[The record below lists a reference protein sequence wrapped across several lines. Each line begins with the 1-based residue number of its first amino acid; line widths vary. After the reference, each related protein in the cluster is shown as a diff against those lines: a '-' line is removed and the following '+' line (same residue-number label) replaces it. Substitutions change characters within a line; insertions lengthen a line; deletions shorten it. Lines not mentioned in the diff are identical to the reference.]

1 MFFIK
6 GLEQAADTSGDDK
19 PEIGAKRMQLQQLM
33 TRNRTKVIIYLSL
46 TIIIGALIL
55 ILVNSALVLNK
66 SRQQIENVVFSHQH
80 KAWLLSELRLI
91 ANERTS
97 SIQKM
102 LLMSD
107 PIAIS
112 EELAHFNNLA
122 VKYVQ
127 KWRVLKNLPLTNE
140 ESTLLAQQAI
150 LIRQNARR
158 QTNIG
163 KLIHNQHFTQAKD
176 DLLKQVLPM
185 QSRIFTLTE
194 KLSQIQESAS
204 RDAVAKAQR
213 IYNRIMFFMIA
224 LAITIFLVLI
234 VVASKVTKRLNKT
247 ENDIHYEK
255 ERSITALESIAD
267 AVITTDAKGNID
279 QLNQAAIKLL
289 EIHASDIINQPLEN
303 HLSFKTRLTEN
314 LQANPA
320 RQVIESGESLRLSED
335 TYLIV
340 KENEEMAIELSA
352 APICDREKHIIGAVL
367 VIKDISEMRALT
379 NELAHQARHD
389 SLTGLLNRREF
400 ENRLEQTI
408 NEIRRYYDE
417 QAWFCYLDL
426 DQFKI
431 INDTCGHLAGDELLK
446 QIAFKLVSIT
456 RDVDHIGRMGG
467 DEFTIVLKRCDKTTA
482 IKIMERV
489 RNELHDM
496 RFCWDN
502 KCFTITVSIGIVE
515 VTPQSGN
522 VYDVLKAADTACYI
536 AKEEG
541 RNRIHLFDEDD
552 KVYTQRQG
560 EMEWVH
566 RIYHAI
572 EAGQFV
578 LFYQEIKNLNK
589 EESILHGELLIRMLD
604 DDGNIVPPYSFIP
617 AAERYN
623 LMPEVDRHIV
633 HMALNTISRY
643 YDNPQVRDGMFSI
656 NLSAQSLSD
665 DEFLNFVLLQLATT
679 KIQPSNLCFEI
690 TETAAISN
698 LIKATTF
705 IMTLKEK
712 GCYFAL
718 DDFGSGLSS
727 FAYLKN
733 LPVDFIKIDG
743 GFVKSMLTSSLDHAL
758 VNSVNQIGHVV
769 GMQTIA
775 EFVET
780 REIEDRLF
788 EIGIDF
794 AQGYGI
800 ARPEPFNSMLD
811 KVVAKHAKSLIG

>member
-1 MFFIK
+1 MRIK
-6 GLEQAADTSGDDK
+6 RFLAT
-19 PEIGAKRMQLQQLM
+19 
-33 TRNRTKVIIYLSL
+33 NRTKVIIYLCL
-46 TIIIGALIL
+46 TFVMGALLL
-55 ILVNSALVLNK
+55 ILVNSALVLDK
-66 SRQQIENVVFSHQH
+66 SRKQIENVVFNHQH
-80 KAWLLSELRLI
+80 KAWLLSELRMI
-91 ANERTS
+91 ANERTA

-102 LLMSD
+102 LLMDD
-107 PIAIS
+107 PISIS
-112 EELAHFNNLA
+112 EELVRFNNLA
-122 VKYVQ
+122 AKYFK
-127 KWRVLKNLPLTNE
+127 KWSELLKLPLSNE
-140 ESTLLAQQAI
+140 ETGLLQQQTR
-150 LIRQNARR
+150 LIKQNSRR
-158 QTNIG
+158 QADIG
-163 KLIHNQHFTQAKD
+163 RLIHNRRFDQARN
-176 DLLKQVLPM
+176 LLLEDVLPT
-185 QSRIFTLTE
+185 QSKVFALTE
-194 KLSQIQESAS
+194 KLNQLQETAS
-204 RDAVAKAQR
+204 RNAVAEAQK
-213 IYNRIMFFMIA
+213 IYNHIMLFMIV
-224 LAITIFLVLI
+224 LSVAIFVILI
-234 VVASKVTKRLNKT
+234 VVAGKITKRLHKS

-255 ERSITALESIAD
+255 ERSITALDSIAD
-267 AVITTDAKGNID
+267 AVITTDAQGNID

-289 EIHASDIINQPLEN
+289 DIKFSDDIHKPLDTY
-303 HLSFKTRLTEN
+303 LTFKTRLTDN
-314 LQANPA
+314 LHSNPA
-320 RQVIESGESLRLSED
+320 VQVIETGESIRLHED
-335 TYLIV
+335 TYLIL
-340 KENEEMAIELSA
+340 KENEEMAIELSV
-352 APICDREKHIIGAVL
+352 APIYDREKNIIGAVL

-379 NELAHQARHD
+379 TELAHQARHD

-408 NEIRRYYDE
+408 TEIRRYHDE

-446 QIAFKLVSIT
+446 QIAFKLISIT

-467 DEFTIVLKRCDKTTA
+467 DEFTIVLKRCEKETA
-482 IKIMERV
+482 CKIMERI

-515 VTPQSGN
+515 ITPQSGN

-552 KVYTQRQG
+552 KIYTQRQG

-566 RIYHAI
+566 RIYRAI
-572 EAGQFV
+572 ETGQFV
-578 LFYQEIKNLNK
+578 LFYQEIKKLTAN
-589 EESILHGELLIRMLD
+589 ESTLHGELLIRMLD

-643 YDNPQVRDGMFSI
+643 YDNPLVRDGMFAI

-665 DEFLNFVLLQLATT
+665 DEFLNFVLLQLATA
-679 KIQPSNLCFEI
+679 KVQPSNLCFEI

-705 IMTLKEK
+705 ITTLKEK

-733 LPVDFIKIDG
+733 LPVDYIKIDG

-758 VNSVNQIGHVV
+758 VSSVNQIGHVV

-780 REIEDRLF
+780 KEIEERLF
-788 EIGIDF
+788 QIGIDY

-800 ARPEPFNSMLD
+800 ARPEPFNTMLD
-811 KVVAKHAKSLIG
+811 KVIARHAKTHIS

>member
-1 MFFIK
+1 MK
-6 GLEQAADTSGDDK
+6 N
-19 PEIGAKRMQLQQLM
+19 
-33 TRNRTKVIIYLSL
+33 NRTKVIRSFSL
-46 TIIIGALIL
+46 AIVMGALVLILVNGALIL
-55 ILVNSALVLNK
+55 NT
-66 SRQQIENVVFSHQH
+66 SRQRIESVVFDHQH
-80 KAWLLSELRLI
+80 KAWLLSELRQI
-91 ANERTS
+91 ANERTY

-112 EELAHFNNLA
+112 EELTHFNDLTG
-122 VKYVQ
+122 KYIG
-127 KWRVLKNLPLTNE
+127 KRRELIKLTLNPE

-150 LIRQNARR
+150 LIKKNSRR
-158 QTNIG
+158 QTDIG
-163 KLIHNQHFTQAKD
+163 KLIHNQDFAQAKRE
-176 DLLKQVLPM
+176 LLESVLPA
-185 QSRIFTLTE
+185 QSKVFALTE
-194 KLSQIQESAS
+194 KLGQLQESAS
-204 RDAVAKAQR
+204 RNAVTEAQH
-213 IYNRIMFFMIA
+213 IYNHIMFFIIF
-224 LAITIFLVLI
+224 LSITILIVLI
-234 VVASKVTKRLNKT
+234 VVASKVSKRLHKT
-247 ENDIHYEK
+247 EDDIHYEK

-267 AVITTDAKGNID
+267 AVITTDASGNIH

-289 EIHASDIINQPLEN
+289 DVKPDDITNKPLEN
-303 HLSFKTRLTEN
+303 YFSFKTRLTDH
-314 LQANPA
+314 LDANPA
-320 RQVIESGESLRLSED
+320 RQVIKNGESIRLHED

-340 KENEEMAIELSA
+340 KENEELAIELSA
-352 APICDREKHIIGAVL
+352 APICDREKQIIGAVL

-379 NELAHQARHD
+379 NELAHQVRHD

-446 QIAFKLVSIT
+446 QIAFKLISII
-456 RDVDHIGRMGG
+456 REVDHIGRMGG
-467 DEFTIVLKRCDKTTA
+467 DEFTIVLKRCDKSTA
-482 IKIMERV
+482 TKIMERI

-502 KCFTITVSIGIVE
+502 KCFTVTVSIGIVE
-515 VTPQSGN
+515 ITPQCGN

-541 RNRIHLFDEDD
+541 RNRIHLFNEDD
-552 KVYTQRQG
+552 KIYTQRQG

-589 EESILHGELLIRMLD
+589 EVSILHGELLIRMLD
-604 DDGNIVPPYSFIP
+604 DDGNIVSPYAFIP

-623 LMPEVDRHIV
+623 LMSEVDRHIV
-633 HMALNTISRY
+633 HMALKTISRY
-643 YDNPQVRDGMFSI
+643 YDNPRVRDGMFSI

-665 DEFLNFVLLQLATT
+665 DEFLKFVLSQLATA
-679 KIQPSNLCFEI
+679 KVQPRNLCFEI

-698 LIKATTF
+698 LAKATNF

-743 GFVKSMLTSSLDHAL
+743 GFVKSMLTSSMDHAL
-758 VNSVNQIGHVV
+758 VNSVNQIGHVF
-769 GMQTIA
+769 GMQTTA

-780 REIEDRLF
+780 EEIEARLF

-811 KVVAKHAKSLIG
+811 KVVAKHANSQVV

>member
-1 MFFIK
+1 M
-6 GLEQAADTSGDDK
+6 
-19 PEIGAKRMQLQQLM
+19 
-33 TRNRTKVIIYLSL
+33 V
-46 TIIIGALIL
+46 
-55 ILVNSALVLNK
+55 
-66 SRQQIENVVFSHQH
+66 
-80 KAWLLSELRLI
+80 
-91 ANERTS
+91 
-97 SIQKM
+97 
-102 LLMSD
+102 D

-112 EELAHFNNLA
+112 EELAHFIGLAGKYNSKWRELNNLPMDA
-122 VKYVQ
+122 A
-127 KWRVLKNLPLTNE
+127 E
-140 ESTLLAQQAI
+140 ALLLDQQ
-150 LIRQNARR
+150 
-158 QTNIG
+158 G
-163 KLIHNQHFTQAKD
+163 KLIVQNSKRQTDISNLIRDQYYDQAKHE
-176 DLLKQVLPM
+176 LLRDVLPT
-185 QSRIFTLTE
+185 QSRVFALTE
-194 KLSQIQESAS
+194 KLTSLQEVAS
-204 RDAVAKAQR
+204 RSAVDKAR
-213 IYNRIMFFMIA
+213 KIYNHIMFSIIT
-224 LAITIFLVLI
+224 LAVTILVVLI
-234 VVASKVTKRLNKT
+234 VVSSKVSKRLHKT

-255 ERSITALESIAD
+255 ERSITALDSIAD
-267 AVITTDAKGNID
+267 AVITTDASGVVD
-279 QLNQAAIKLL
+279 QLNQAATRLIGISTGAD
-289 EIHASDIINQPLEN
+289 IHQPLDN
-303 HLSFKTRLTEN
+303 YLTFKTRLTEN
-314 LQANPA
+314 LHSNPA
-320 RQVIESGESLRLSED
+320 CQVIESGESIRLHED
-335 TYLIV
+335 TYLV
-340 KENEEMAIELSA
+340 VNENEELAIELSA
-352 APICDREKHIIGAVL
+352 APIYDRKQNIIGAVL

-446 QIAFKLVSIT
+446 QIAFKLISIT
-456 RDVDHIGRMGG
+456 RDVDHLGRMGG
-467 DEFTIVLKRCDKTTA
+467 DEFTIVLKRCDKVTA
-482 IKIMERV
+482 NKIMERI

-515 VTPQSGN
+515 ITPQCGN

-541 RNRIHLFDEDD
+541 RNRIHMFDEDD

-566 RIYHAI
+566 RIYRAI
-572 EAGQFV
+572 ETGQFV

-589 EESILHGELLIRMLD
+589 EETCLHGELLIRMLD

-623 LMPEVDRHIV
+623 LMSEVDRHIV
-633 HMALNTISRY
+633 HMALSTISRY
-643 YDNPQVRDGMFSI
+643 YDNPLVRDGMFSI

-679 KIQPSNLCFEI
+679 KVQPSNLCFEI

-698 LIKATTF
+698 LVKATTF
-705 IMTLKEK
+705 ITTLKEK

-743 GFVKSMLTSSLDHAL
+743 GFVKSMLTNALDHAL
-758 VNSVNQIGHVV
+758 VSSVNQIGHVV

-780 REIEDRLF
+780 KEIEDRLHQ
-788 EIGIDF
+788 IGIDF

-811 KVVAKHAKSLIG
+811 KVLARHAKARTV